1 MTPFQRS
8 IFYFSLIVFLQ
19 LFAITQSYGQDP
31 QFSQFYASQL
41 YLNPAFAGGGEEGR
55 MGINYRNQWPS
66 LPASFVTYTAW
77 ADFALPE
84 YNSGLGI
91 LIMTDQEGQAGLR
104 STTAALSYAYQLQ
117 LSKTLTF
124 RPGVSVGYMRRNV
137 DFSQLVF
144 ASQLDPTGGF
154 DPNLPNLTNSG
165 LNTNLMSIDLGGLF
179 YTERAWLGA
188 SFAHVNQPNESLT
201 GEISTLPMRT
211 SIHGGWKI
219 PLASGPRKYEL
230 AYTFKERAVVPVF
243 QYRSQANFQQLDI
256 GSYLY
261 LEPLVVGLWYRGLP
275 VGMLNTL
282 PYNESL
288 IMLVG
293 LSYDNLSVGY
303 SYDFTVSRFGASS
316 GGAHELSIT
325 YLFPISDERRP
336 VVNKRPIPLPK
347 F

>member
-1 MTPFQRS
+1 MTFSHRFILFIALS
-8 IFYFSLIVFLQ
+8 IFLQIVAL
-19 LFAITQSYGQDP
+19 LEARAQDP

-66 LPASFVTYTAW
+66 LPSSFVTYTAW
-77 ADFALPE
+77 ADFALPK
-84 YNSGLGI
+84 YNSGVGI
-91 LIMTDQEGQAGLR
+91 LLMTDQEGSAGLR
-104 STTAALSYAYQLQ
+104 STSAALSYAYQLP
-117 LSKTLTF
+117 LSDALTF

-144 ASQLDPTGGF
+144 ASQLNPIGGF

-165 LNTNLMSIDLGGLF
+165 LNTNLLTIDLGGLF
-179 YTERAWLGA
+179 YTETAWLGA
-188 SFAHVNQPNESLT
+188 SFAQVNQPNESLT

-219 PLASGPRKYEL
+219 PLSSGPRKYEL
-230 AYTFKERAVVPVF
+230 AYTFKERAIVPVF

-275 VGMLNTL
+275 VGVLNTL

-316 GGAHELSIT
+316 GGAHELSLT
-325 YLFPISDERRP
+325 YLFPVSAERRP
-336 VVNKRPIPLPK
+336 VKNKRPIPLPK